1 RVDGVHQVGHPVDG
15 QRVTARARGAA
26 LPPRLSTF
34 ETPETRT
41 PGSRVRPVLA
51 RGLSCDRPRRT
62 FDQGG
67 IVMKRRVIQHGK
79 GPTTAPGSSTPTEPP
94 ARRHD
99 RKPHGRFRTA
109 VERHPLVAVLVL
121 AFALTWFT
129 VPMGSF
135 MAAGPLLASLIVL
148 GMTEG
153 RSGLRELWQRVV
165 RWRVG
170 WTREAVPLA
179 G

>member
-67 IVMKRRVIQHGK
+67 IAMKSRVIQQGK
-79 GPTTAPGSSTPTEPP
+79 GPSPQPTPQGSSTAGEPG
-94 ARRHD
+94 
-99 RKPHGRFRTA
+99 RKHHGKLRA
-109 VERHPLVAVLVL
+109 VVDRHPLVAFFVL
-121 AFALTWFT
+121 AFALTWCT

-135 MAAGPLLASLIVL
+135 M
-148 GMTEG
+148 
-153 RSGLRELWQRVV
+153 
-165 RWRVG
+165 
-170 WTREAVPLA
+170 
-179 G
+179 